1 MAKVKVPGK
10 DREIEFDLHE
20 PVGPDVPWFVSVGT
34 EVKLTPEQFAEAMA
48 DPNSGWKFPCAHEIT
63 RQVTP
68 VEADEM
74 RASARRFEPLRR
86 EATARQRGPGRGGR
100 GRGGH
105 PHVTFFSVS
114 EDIAVLATHFMQRGL
129 KRQAAIDQA
138 ADYWIDNSPSRKQP
152 AQRLIDA
159 AMARL
164 RRGGITGLD
173 WSVEVIRDKY
183 ALPNFPIVVKRK
195 TGQSRIK

>member
-1 MAKVKVPGK
+1 MAKVKVPGT

-34 EVKLTPEQFAEAMA
+34 EFKLTPEQVAEAMV
-48 DPNSGWKFPCAHEIT
+48 DPNSGWDFSYAHEVT
-63 RQVTP
+63 RQVP
-68 VEADEM
+68 SFEANEM
-74 RASARRFEPLRR
+74 RASARRFEPLLR
-86 EATARQRGPGRGGR
+86 EVKARQRGPGLGGR

-105 PHVTFFSVS
+105 PQATFFSVS
-114 EDIAVLATHFMQRGL
+114 DDIAVIATHFMQRGL

-138 ADYWIDNSPSRKQP
+138 ADYWIDNRPRRKQP
-152 AQRLIDA
+152 APRLIDA

-173 WSVEVIRDKY
+173 MSVEVIRGKY
-183 ALPNFPIVVKRK
+183 ALPNLPSVVKRK
-195 TGQSRIK
+195 TAQSRIK